1 MSASPSSVVTWKWG
15 AFAAAAMVLL
25 SLIPQIHLWIVR
37 GRDWN
42 GAYATLQGDEFLY
55 SAYINA
61 LIDGRP
67 RRNDPFAGKDSMA
80 QSPLPEST
88 FSIQFIPA
96 YVLSFLARTFRI
108 SASSIFIALMA
119 AAGLLASWS
128 VFWLLASVTGDRRL
142 AAAGVFV
149 ALCLGELA
157 GDQGIVG
164 VLLLNHKLSVFMP
177 FLRRYQP
184 ALPLPLFFLF
194 CALVWR
200 ALSLGNKWRARLHST
215 LAGLT
220 LAGLVF
226 SYLYLWTAAAAW
238 LMCVSLLWTGFHWR
252 GERRRSLEVFA
263 ITASL
268 MLFAMV
274 PYVYL
279 VAGRSKS
286 LDDAQIL
293 VLTHRLD
300 LFHTPELLGALVLF
314 ALIISARLGRI
325 KLSEP
330 RAIFTASF
338 AFLPFVLFNQQLLTG
353 RSMQPFHFDLFV
365 ANYAVLISL
374 IILVTLLWRP
384 IPNRA
389 LLWIAVL
396 CFSWGLVEVG
406 LLARART
413 APDVVDDQTV
423 PVLRRLKELAKVDGT
438 LAGLRNQGS
447 APAVLFSRH
456 VDVMRLL
463 PTWTSQGTLLG
474 AGAQDF
480 GTATRKERKELLYQ
494 QLYYSEVDGARF
506 REFLNQRTEDT
517 YMNFFAPSV
526 IFGDE
531 RFIPA
536 LSLHPN
542 PIQQNEIEEEVR
554 AYQAYT
560 DSFSRENL
568 LHRPLTYVVTR
579 AEDKPDLLSH
589 IDLWYERDAGERV
602 GAYILYRLQLRK

>member
-1 MSASPSSVVTWKWG
+1 MRLPNIIAETC
-15 AFAAAAMVLL
+15 ALACLAMMLL
-25 SLIPQIHLWIVR
+25 SLIPQIHLWFVR

-42 GAYATLQGDEFLY
+42 GTYATLQGDEFLY
-55 SAYINA
+55 SAYVNA
-61 LIDGRP
+61 LMDGRP
-67 RRNDPFAGKDSMA
+67 RRNDPFAGKDSTA
-80 QSPLPEST
+80 QSPLTEST

-96 YVLSFLARTFRI
+96 YFLSFLARTFRV

-119 AAGLLASWS
+119 AAGLFASWS
-128 VFWLLASVTGDRRL
+128 VFWLLSSVTGDRRL

-157 GDQGIVG
+157 GDQGMVG

-184 ALPLPLFFLF
+184 AVPLPLFFLF

-200 ALSLGNKWRARLHST
+200 ALSLENKWRARLHST

-220 LAGLVF
+220 LAVLVF
-226 SYLYLWTAAAAW
+226 SYLYLWTAAAGW
-238 LMCVSLLWTGFHWR
+238 LVCVSLLWISFH
-252 GERRRSLEVFA
+252 RREGRWRSLEVFA
-263 ITASL
+263 ITASI
-268 MLFAMV
+268 MLFALV

-279 VAGRSKS
+279 VARRSKS

-300 LFHTPELLGALVLF
+300 LFHTPELIGGFILL
-314 ALIISARLGRI
+314 ALIVGARLGKI
-325 KLSEP
+325 KPSEP
-330 RAIFTASF
+330 RSIFTASF
-338 AFLPFVLFNQQLLTG
+338 ALLPFVLLNQQLLTG

-374 IILVTLLWRP
+374 IVLVTLLWQP

-389 LLWIAVL
+389 LVWIAAL

-423 PVLRRLKELAKVDGT
+423 PVLLRLKELAKVDGT
-438 LAGLRNQGS
+438 LAGLRNQGKAS
-447 APAVLFSRH
+447 ALVFSPH

-480 GTATRKERKELLYQ
+480 GTATRQERKELLYE
-494 QLYYSEVDGARF
+494 QLYYSEAGGVRF
-506 REFLNQRTEDT
+506 REFLNQKTGDI

-536 LSLHPN
+536 LSLHPT
-542 PIQQNEIEEEVR
+542 PIQQDEIEQEVR
-554 AYQAYT
+554 AYQAYA
-560 DSFSRENL
+560 DSFSRENVL
-568 LHRPLTYVVTR
+568 VHPLTYVITR
-579 AEDKPDLLSH
+579 TEDKPDLLEH
-589 IDLWYERDAGERV
+589 IDRWYERDGGERV
-602 GAYILYRLQLRK
+602 GAYVLYRVKLRE